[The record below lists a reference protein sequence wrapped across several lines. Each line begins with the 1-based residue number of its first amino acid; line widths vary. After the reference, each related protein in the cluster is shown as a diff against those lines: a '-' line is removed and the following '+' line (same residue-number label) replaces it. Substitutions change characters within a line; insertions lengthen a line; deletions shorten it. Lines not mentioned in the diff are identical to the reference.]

1 MVQYDVYL
9 VHDGEHGGKQ
19 HVTSP
24 VTGTRLDFYDGGV
37 WLTRAE
43 GRNFFPYDQIR
54 TIREHE
60 ESTRL
65 ERSSGREESN
75 QGSEQSTSGSEE
87 STYDPDESTRDS
99 EDSGGDEQ

>member
-54 TIREHE
+54 TIREHD

-65 ERSSGREESN
+65 ERSSGREA
-75 QGSEQSTSGSEE
+75 STSDSEE

-99 EDSGGDEQ
+99 EDSGGDGQ